1 MKFKRGHG
9 LQNKKILVHLHLY
22 YQNQINYFIKKL
34 KNITCEFDL
43 IVTLTNNS
51 PEIIKKIKQ
60 FKSGAKI
67 LVVENLG
74 YDVYPFIQ
82 AINETE
88 LKNYD
93 YILKIHTKNK
103 RKEYKKFKKL
113 LHHGF
118 DWRNLLVSS
127 LIGSKKVF
135 NNNLKLLENEK
146 TGMVSDKVFIHK
158 IQNQSVR
165 NFEYTNEIMQKFG
178 CINNEATFA
187 IGTMFLIKREIVEKI
202 KSFNFT
208 KMDFISHGDKQMKT
222 GSLGQLAHA
231 MEAFFGAV
239 VADMGYEHIGASD
252 FWQHFFFYLKQPYY
266 RIKRGIFSIEHKF
279 DGTVVLIILFK
290 KMKLKQKKK

>member
-1 MKFKRGHG
+1 M
-9 LQNKKILVHLHLY
+9 QNKKILVHLHLY

-43 IVTLTNNS
+43 IVTITSKNPKLT
-51 PEIIKKIKQ
+51 EKIKQ
-60 FKSGAKI
+60 FKPDAKI

-74 YDVYPFIQ
+74 YDIYPFIL
-82 AINETE
+82 AINEVE
-88 LKNYD
+88 LKKYD

-103 RKEYKKFKKL
+103 RKEIKKINKL
-113 LHHGF
+113 LHTGF

-187 IGTMFLIKREIVEKI
+187 MGTMFLIKREIIEKI

-231 MEAFFGAV
+231 MEAFIGAV
-239 VADMGYEHIGASD
+239 TKEMGYCHIGVSD

-266 RIKRGIFSIEHKF
+266 RIKRGIFSIEPKP
-279 DGTVVLIILFK
+279 DGSKLLIILFK
-290 KMKLKQKKK
+290 KIKLKPKKPQKPCQN

>member
-1 MKFKRGHG
+1 M
-9 LQNKKILVHLHLY
+9 QNKKILVHLHLY
-22 YQNQINYFIKKL
+22 YQNQLNYFIKKL

-43 IVTLTNNS
+43 IVTITSKNPKLT
-51 PEIIKKIKQ
+51 EKIKQ
-60 FKSGAKI
+60 FKPDAKI

-82 AINETE
+82 AINEAE
-88 LKNYD
+88 LKKYD

-103 RKEYKKFKKL
+103 RKEIKKINKL
-113 LHHGF
+113 LHTGF

-135 NNNLKLLENEK
+135 DNNLKLLENEK
-146 TGMVSDKVFIHK
+146 TGMVSDKVFMQK
-158 IQNQSVR
+158 IKKQCDI
-165 NFEYTNEIMQKFG
+165 NFKYTNELMQKCG
-178 CINNEATFA
+178 CTDEEATFS

-208 KMDFISHGDKQMKT
+208 KEDFTSHGDKQMKT
-222 GSLGQLAHA
+222 GNLGQLAHA

-239 VADMGYEHIGASD
+239 TKEMGFCHIGVSD

-266 RIKRGIFSIEHKF
+266 RIKRGIFSIEPKP
-279 DGTVVLIILFK
+279 DGSMLLIILFK
-290 KMKLKQKKK
+290 KIKLKQKKS